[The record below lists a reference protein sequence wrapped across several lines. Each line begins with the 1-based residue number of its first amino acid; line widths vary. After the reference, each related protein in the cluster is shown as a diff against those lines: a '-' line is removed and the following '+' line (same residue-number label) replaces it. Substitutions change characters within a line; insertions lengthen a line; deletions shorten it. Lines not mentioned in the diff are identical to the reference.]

1 MYCPEFIKGRAV
13 FNLIEKAELNVV
25 RRSCLIQTLFKDVS
39 VKFDVVGIK
48 PGVLTTRGQIFLTI
62 ADRLVPFQVVRDE
75 EFPFKGD
82 AILNSQIIS
91 NKNVDILNE
100 SYTQRT
106 GDITV
111 PLNSSN
117 ITQIPA
123 HCKKLNFTRDA
134 NFLTVPVDLSEIVK
148 LANHVQNQTFQP
160 NPIINL
166 ELTRNAE
173 RHASQP
179 ESGKAET
186 IVNNMDLNH
195 TDVFEKDRVVTLAN
209 HKTDLLHEIRGKL
222 SFTNTAGNIVE
233 ITPPQRT
240 NPNRLPESREKKI
253 DQSMSLPRLDS
264 GNTINNMSAS
274 LTANVPEKCKLLPKL
289 KVATKPKD
297 TSDESNTENA
307 AFKRHLPVTKS
318 QIKRQHKRKPQQT
331 HHQNDRSWKSD
342 IIQKFGM
349 TKHRDQIVPRK
360 LETPQFSNTQ
370 PCENQDILLIATPPQ
385 NLPQPKPLNE
395 LPKSED
401 KAPSDKRGPL
411 KINERTHVVNLRN
424 INEAEKLRTVS
435 EKANEKTEPS
445 DELENRAPRTK
456 VKSTLADNLRI
467 IKRPLLNKANPISDF
482 TSSNIYSKSSTLAIV
497 AATDPTNKSKFQ
509 KANFKE
515 KNVVVTRVTNVEFPF
530 DRGKNRS
537 TALAA

>member
-134 NFLTVPVDLSEIVK
+134 NFLTVPVDLSERVK

-195 TDVFEKDRVVTLAN
+195 TMCLK
-209 HKTDLLHEIRGKL
+209 KTG
-222 SFTNTAGNIVE
+222 
-233 ITPPQRT
+233 
-240 NPNRLPESREKKI
+240 
-253 DQSMSLPRLDS
+253 
-264 GNTINNMSAS
+264 
-274 LTANVPEKCKLLPKL
+274 
-289 KVATKPKD
+289 
-297 TSDESNTENA
+297 
-307 AFKRHLPVTKS
+307 
-318 QIKRQHKRKPQQT
+318 
-331 HHQNDRSWKSD
+331 
-342 IIQKFGM
+342 
-349 TKHRDQIVPRK
+349 
-360 LETPQFSNTQ
+360 
-370 PCENQDILLIATPPQ
+370 
-385 NLPQPKPLNE
+385 
-395 LPKSED
+395 
-401 KAPSDKRGPL
+401 
-411 KINERTHVVNLRN
+411 
-424 INEAEKLRTVS
+424 
-435 EKANEKTEPS
+435 
-445 DELENRAPRTK
+445 
-456 VKSTLADNLRI
+456 
-467 IKRPLLNKANPISDF
+467 
-482 TSSNIYSKSSTLAIV
+482 
-497 AATDPTNKSKFQ
+497 
-509 KANFKE
+509 
-515 KNVVVTRVTNVEFPF
+515 
-530 DRGKNRS
+530 
-537 TALAA
+537 